1 MTTKYR
7 DEKQQH
13 FLKKLTDIISDIPF
27 NRILGL
33 RMDAV
38 QKDHIALRFE
48 MKDELVGNFLQ
59 GILHGGVISS
69 VLDMA
74 GGAAAMIAAADKYPE
89 KNLEELAGVLGKSS
103 TINLHID
110 YIRPGKGDHFIAK
123 AWVTHSGNKITFARM
138 ELFNNEN
145 VLFATGT
152 GTYLMG

>member
-110 YIRPGKGDHFIAK
+110 YI
-123 AWVTHSGNKITFARM
+123 
-138 ELFNNEN
+138 
-145 VLFATGT
+145 
-152 GTYLMG
+152 